1 MAEKK
6 KHAGGRPPKYTDEM
20 LDQVTNY
27 CLLGA
32 TDKELSGFLD
42 ISEVTLNAYKKK
54 YPEFLKSLRA
64 GKEVANSKM
73 ARSLYQRGIGYSHP
87 DVHISNYQGEITVT
101 DITKHYP
108 PDTAA
113 ASKFLNNRTRKQAE
127 PWQDKQDVAVTGA
140 IGINIDKDDS
150 GL

>member
-1 MAEKK
+1 MAEKEK
-6 KHAGGRPPKYTDEM
+6 QKVGRPPKYTDEM

-32 TDKELSGFLD
+32 TDKELALFLD
-42 ISEVTLNAYKKK
+42 ISERTLNNYKEK
-54 YPEFLKSLRA
+54 YPEFMQSIKE
-64 GKEVANSKM
+64 GKETANANVTK
-73 ARSLYQRGIGYSHP
+73 SLYQRAIGYSHP

-113 ASKFLNNRTRKQAE
+113 AFIFLKNRTRKQEE

-140 IGINIDKDDS
+140 IGINIDKDDT